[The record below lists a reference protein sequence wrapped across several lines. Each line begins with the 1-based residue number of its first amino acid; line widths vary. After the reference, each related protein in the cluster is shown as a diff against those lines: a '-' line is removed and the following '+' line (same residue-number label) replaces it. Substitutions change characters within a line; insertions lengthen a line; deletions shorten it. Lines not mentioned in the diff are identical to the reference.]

1 VTDVE
6 LREKPR
12 RSGPP
17 GSTKGPRAVSWDT
30 PVEGLPGIG
39 PKRALALRE
48 LGIETALDLLLVLPE
63 RVLDLERAV
72 SLDEIDPAS
81 LPSGEAAIVR
91 GRVEKT
97 TTSFFGKRRTV
108 RVTLTGEKAN
118 LSLVFPYLAHAAR
131 SLEPGTIVIAVGELE
146 TSASRT
152 KTSTRATTA
161 TMLAPKVIRAASA
174 AVGAPEGGGTRPLVE
189 YPKEVRACVGETT
202 FEDLAKL
209 DGLEALLPRMEE
221 ERTPTDP
228 DLTSDDLRAAHR
240 GSPEALVRARARLAL
255 AEACARAFLER
266 AEPPNERRAFPELP
280 KAQLA
285 ELFAP
290 FVPTPEQSAA
300 IRGIAHDL
308 AGSRPSRRLV
318 LGEVGTGKTLVALAA
333 LVQCVTGGGRV
344 LVFTPTS
351 VLAEQWA
358 SRLAR
363 VEIAGKKLDFVQV
376 RESAKARD
384 AGVVQAPVCVGTHAL
399 LGARG
404 SLGEVDLVIVDE
416 PQRTGTALRKALFEG
431 SNGSDTRPHV
441 LLLTATPLPRTL
453 ALVDDGALVTS
464 VLGSRPEAR
473 ALPSL
478 EVVGEP
484 ALPTVLAD
492 LAARVLRGE
501 RGLVVVP
508 RVAAAAVK
516 KRAGTSAFLD
526 LSSLSI
532 ETVEAQ
538 LRTQVEQSAPGARIA
553 SLHAGLPDER
563 QRALLEQFRDG
574 SLDVLVGT
582 TLLEVGLDVPE
593 ATFLA
598 VLGAERF
605 GIGQLHQ
612 LRGRVGRGT
621 IPGRVVLV
629 HGPKATPQAVSRLVA
644 LCKASS
650 GEDVARTDLALR
662 GPGDRD
668 GIAQSGVRD
677 VAPMTSLFPSSEARV
692 AFVRSVA
699 ESVHRRDPG
708 LLGRDARVFARVVAR
723 VRRGLSFEAVG

>member
-1 VTDVE
+1 MTHVD

-12 RSGPP
+12 KSGSPSAPRS
-17 GSTKGPRAVSWDT
+17 PRAVSWET

-48 LGIETALDLLLVLPE
+48 GGFETALDLLLVLPE
-63 RVLDLERAV
+63 QVVCLERAV
-72 SLDEIDPAS
+72 SLDAVDPAH
-81 LPSGEAAIVR
+81 LTSGELAIVR

-108 RVTLTGEKAN
+108 RVTLTGEKAS

-131 SLEPGTIVIAVGELE
+131 SLEPGTLVVAVGEIAV
-146 TSASRT
+146 SA
-152 KTSTRATTA
+152 KTSGSSRSSPKAS
-161 TMLAPKVIRAASA
+161 MLAPKLVRVPAASTVMA
-174 AVGAPEGGGTRPLVE
+174 PLVE
-189 YPKEVRACVGETT
+189 YPKAVRERVGETT
-202 FEDLAKL
+202 FEELAKL
-209 DGLEALLPRMEE
+209 EVPRALLPDEARAS
-221 ERTPTDP
+221 TDP
-228 DLTSDDLRAAHR
+228 DLTCADLLAAHR

-266 AEPPNERRAFPELP
+266 AEPPSERRAFPEIHA
-280 KAQLA
+280 AQLA

-290 FVPTPEQSAA
+290 FVPTPEQSEA
-300 IRGIAHDL
+300 IRAIARDL
-308 AGSRPSRRLV
+308 AGSRASRRLV

-333 LVQCVTGGGRV
+333 LVQCVAGGGRV

-363 VEIAGKKLDFVQV
+363 VNISGKELAFSQI
-376 RESAKARD
+376 RESAKARRLD
-384 AGVVQAPVCVGTHAL
+384 LERASVSVGTHAL
-399 LGARG
+399 LGARA

-431 SNGSDTRPHV
+431 SESSGPRPHV

-453 ALVDDGALVTS
+453 ALVDDGVLETS
-464 VLGSRPEAR
+464 VLGSRPESR
-473 ALPSL
+473 ALPSV

-484 ALPTVLAD
+484 ALPSVLAD
-492 LAARVLRGE
+492 LGARVLRGE

-508 RVAAAAVK
+508 RVAAAAGK
-516 KRAGTSAFLD
+516 RRAGPSAFVD
-526 LSSLSI
+526 LSSLAI
-532 ETVEAQ
+532 EAVEAHV
-538 LRTQVEQSAPGARIA
+538 RTWVEASAPGVRIA
-553 SLHAGLPDER
+553 SVHAGLPDER
-563 QRALLEQFRDG
+563 QRALLEQFREG

-612 LRGRVGRGT
+612 LRGRVGRGAL
-621 IPGRVVLV
+621 PGRVVIV

-644 LCKASS
+644 LCRASS
-650 GEDVARTDLALR
+650 GEDVARADLALR

-668 GIAQSGVRD
+668 GVAQSGVRD
-677 VAPMTSLFPSSEARV
+677 VAPMTSLFPTSEARL
-692 AFVRSVA
+692 AFVQRVA
-699 ESVHRRDPG
+699 EAVHRRDPQLEAPG
-708 LLGRDARVFARVVAR
+708 ARVFSRVVAR
-723 VRRGLSFEAVG
+723 VRRGLSFEAAG